1 MYQLTKLENNLE
13 SVLKNF
19 NITEKIDIKLTR
31 NESFDLQINNLVKFK
46 DNPNLIEIIDNFQ
59 RELDSEPFI
68 KKYEI
73 SEKNF
78 INIEINLNE
87 FLKTVG
93 KIRNFIKV
101 SSPKKI
107 IFDYGGPNIGKPL
120 HVGHLRSLNIGRSLY
135 NINKL
140 AGHNVAN
147 DIHLGDWGMPIA
159 QIICFINEKNID
171 FEDIK
176 IEDLEEIYP
185 KASKLYQQN
194 EDFKSLAQNI
204 NKELNENKADLINKW
219 KFIKEVSIKAIKE
232 TLSLLDHNFDLWMGE
247 SDVNSLIPEMIANL
261 KDNEKISLDN
271 GAYISNLDTDPKILI
286 TKSDGSY
293 LYLTTDLATVL
304 KRKKE
309 NMVDK
314 TLYIVDKRQKLH
326 FEQLFDS
333 IKYFELGKEEYTH
346 VEFGTVN
353 DLNGNPFKTRDGDTK
368 KLMDL
373 FEETLSKLKTINKD
387 LDEETNKVLA
397 NTVLTFSDLITNRRT
412 DYKFDLDK
420 FTNISGKTGIYV
432 QYAYVRAK
440 KLLQDSNIDI
450 SSINLVFSELDETDN
465 NLLRSFLKFEY
476 YFIQALDNNEPHHLA
491 DYLYELS
498 NLFNSMYQNESI
510 LENKNETKTFNK
522 LKITHYFQN
531 YSKLLMKS
539 LGIQPVEKM

>member
-1 MYQLTKLENNLE
+1 MYLLKNLIRNLENDLSDKGVSE
-13 SVLKNF
+13 SILLRTSNVPNF
-19 NITEKIDIKLTR
+19 D
-31 NESFDLQINNLVKFK
+31 FQINNLVKLEKSSEIEDIEKSFSK
-46 DNPNLIEIIDNFQ
+46 ILYDDPIIKNFEFTKNYFINLEINIQMYLSNNENLIENIKASHQKNII
-59 RELDSEPFI
+59 L
-68 KKYEI
+68 
-73 SEKNF
+73 
-78 INIEINLNE
+78 
-87 FLKTVG
+87 
-93 KIRNFIKV
+93 
-101 SSPKKI
+101 
-107 IFDYGGPNIGKPL
+107 DYGGPNIGKPL

-159 QIICFINEKNID
+159 QIICFINENNINL
-171 FEDIK
+171 EDIK

-185 KASKLYQQN
+185 KASKLYQQD

-219 KFIKEVSIKAIKE
+219 EFIKEVSIKAIKE

-247 SDVNSLIPEMIANL
+247 SDVNRLIPEMIANL
-261 KDNEKISLDN
+261 RDNEKISLDN

-309 NMVDK
+309 NEVDK

-333 IKYFELGKEEYTH
+333 IKYFEFGKEEYTH

-432 QYAYVRAK
+432 QYAYVRAR
-440 KLLQDSNIDI
+440 KLIQDSNIDI
-450 SSINLVFSELDETDN
+450 STRNLVFSELDETDN
-465 NLLRSFLKFEY
+465 NLLKSFLKFEY
-476 YFIQALDNNEPHHLA
+476 YFIQALNNNEPHHLA